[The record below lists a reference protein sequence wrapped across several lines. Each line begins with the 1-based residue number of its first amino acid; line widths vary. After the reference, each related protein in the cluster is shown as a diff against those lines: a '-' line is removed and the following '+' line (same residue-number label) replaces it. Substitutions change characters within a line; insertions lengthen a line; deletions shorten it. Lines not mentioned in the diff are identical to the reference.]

1 MIEASITP
9 EQQAQ
14 TWLRRISKE
23 MLSGQ
28 ARVLLVR
35 LFQLVAQI
43 SVFWFFAKTTHWVIV
58 EQQNVLPEQLV
69 PLACAALIWI
79 SLIWL
84 ADNLQSH
91 SKYKIETELEN
102 RVHRV
107 FKNKHIAITR
117 QHSATYWQQ
126 LLLNNISDIGNYLI
140 QYSVQKWLSAIAPLV
155 ALLVIFPIN
164 YVVAIILCVTMPLI
178 PVFMVLV
185 GKGAAALHRKHFIA
199 LERLG
204 DMFSDRLKALTLIT
218 TSGQHQ
224 DQLKRL
230 NDASNIVNRKTM
242 SVVSIA
248 FLSTTVLDFFA
259 TIAMAL
265 VAVFIGFSM
274 LGEINIGP
282 EISLEQGLFMLLTAP
297 LLFSELRALGRFYH
311 QKAKA
316 EASAERFALLLDEYE
331 LLNNKAAFTGL
342 AWLNFHVTTPNL
354 HANKLTLEPGDWVS
368 LQGNS
373 GQGKTVLL
381 EALMGFRASSHQLSA
396 DLALLSQQTAVL
408 DKSVAFNLHL
418 GDLSVTEHDMVNALQ
433 EVGLIDWLNNLSNGL
448 ATELGDCPA
457 LSGGEAQRL
466 ALARVLL
473 KPKDV
478 VLLDEPTAHLTIEQH
493 QEIADLIHQKLQHK
507 TVVWASHK
515 TLPDTW
521 FNRIWK
527 VSHGEIKETP

>member
-1 MIEASITP
+1 MSSASITP
-9 EQQAQ
+9 EQGAQ
-14 TWLRRISKE
+14 TWLRCISKE
-23 MLSGQ
+23 MRPSQ
-28 ARVLLVR
+28 VKVLLVR
-35 LFQLVAQI
+35 FFQLIAQI
-43 SVFWFFAKTTHWVIV
+43 AVFWWFSKAMHLVIV
-58 EQQNVLPEQLV
+58 EQQSLSATQLV
-69 PLACAALIWI
+69 PLACAALVWVC
-79 SLIWL
+79 LIWL
-84 ADNLQSH
+84 ADHLQSLG
-91 SKYKIETELEN
+91 KYEIETELEN
-102 RVHRV
+102 RVHGV
-107 FKNKHIAITR
+107 FKNKHMAITR

-126 LLLNNISDIGNYLI
+126 LLLNNITDIANYVI
-140 QYSVQKWLSAIAPLV
+140 QYSVQKWLSVIAPVV

-164 YVVAIILCVTMPLI
+164 YVIAIILCVTMPLI

-259 TIAMAL
+259 TIAIAL

-282 EISLEQGLFMLLTAP
+282 DIGLEQGLFMLLTAP
-297 LLFSELRALGRFYH
+297 LLFAELRALGRFYH

-316 EASAERFALLLDEYE
+316 EASAERFAQLFDDYKPLGNE
-331 LLNNKAAFTGL
+331 ATFTGL
-342 AWLNFHVTTPNL
+342 AWLNFNVSEPSL
-354 HANKLTLEPGDWVS
+354 HASKLTIAPGDWVS

-381 EALMGFRASSHQLSA
+381 EALMGFRAASHQLSGEI
-396 DLALLSQQTAVL
+396 ALLSQQAVVL

-418 GDLSVTEHDMVNALQ
+418 GDLSVAEQDMMDVLHQ
-433 EVGLIDWLNNLSNGL
+433 VGLNHWLNKLPNGL
-448 ATELGDCPA
+448 ETELGDCPA

-478 VLLDEPTAHLTIEQH
+478 ILLDEPTAHLTLEQH
-493 QEIADLIHQKLQHK
+493 QEIANLIHQKLQHK
-507 TVVWASHK
+507 TVIWASHK
-515 TLPDTW
+515 VLPDTW
-521 FNRIWK
+521 FNRSWK
-527 VSHGEIKETP
+527 VNHGEIKEIQ